1 MKSLVKTYTK
11 KQIKSLVNLGLAVD
25 LTQYRLKARDKVI
38 NDEKYLELIG
48 IAKGIYGINA
58 KLLRGAT
65 SGNLYA
71 ITDRTSALYIF

>member
-11 KQIKSLVNLGLAVD
+11 KQIKNLVALGLAVD
-25 LTQYRLKARDKVI
+25 LTQCHLKARDKVI
-38 NDEKYLELIG
+38 ETEKYLELIG

-71 ITDRTSALYIF
+71 ITDRTSAIYIF